1 MKFEAALIHFL
12 VTFSLPLPSSL
23 INVSI
28 MACSHDFLPDL
39 PASVDATCWCIGTD
53 IVPVVSLNL
62 ESDSSFCSRSS
73 LILTFFTSFQD
84 IHLAKR
90 FYDMAA
96 QTSTD
101 AQAPVSLALM
111 KLGVF
116 FMWEWVQEVK
126 VRICLYS
133 HINVLVNWFHLDR
146 HT

>member
-1 MKFEAALIHFL
+1 MGGMSSLPYSPPTCAKGMWKALSRL
-12 VTFSLPLPSSL
+12 KEFSLTATPLRSPSTSKFQE
-23 INVSI
+23 N
-28 MACSHDFLPDL
+28 P
-39 PASVDATCWCIGTD
+39 D

-146 HT
+146 LT